1 MAVTQEEF
9 RILDQEYTLYIK
21 GIQEDWL
28 KKNRP
33 RIKDVYEVMSPREH
47 EEVERCMAQCAAY
60 ITPIAEAWWE
70 KRGFRCIWPKEN
82 SKEPMKVCRL
92 EDVSS

>member
-33 RIKDVYEVMSPREH
+33 RIKDVWEVMSKPEH
-47 EEVERCMAQCAAY
+47 EKVRQCMAQCAAY
-60 ITPIAEAWWE
+60 ITPIAEEWWK
-70 KRGFRCIWPKEN
+70 KRGFGCIWPKDD
-82 SKEPMKVCRL
+82 SAPMQVYEL